1 MNNKRYINAKQL
13 SVYTSIPIKTI
24 YEWSSTGRLPVI
36 RIGRSL
42 LYDLQDIERVMDS
55 MKHNSNQV
63 DKIANKIVGDV
74 FNNDI

>member
-1 MNNKRYINAKQL
+1 MNNKRYVNAKRL
-13 SVYTSIPIKTI
+13 SVYTSIPLKTI

-55 MKHNSNQV
+55 LKHNNDQV
-63 DKIANKIVGDV
+63 DKITNKIVGDV

>member
-1 MNNKRYINAKQL
+1 MDNKRYINAKQL

-42 LYDLQDIERVMDS
+42 LYDLQDIERVMNS
-55 MKHNSNQV
+55 MKCNNNQV
-63 DKIANKIVGDV
+63 DKITNKIVGDV
-74 FNNDI
+74 FNNEI

>member
-1 MNNKRYINAKQL
+1 MNNKRYVNAKQL
-13 SVYTSIPIKTI
+13 SVYTSIPQKTI

-42 LYDLQDIERVMDS
+42 LDDLQEIERVMDS
-55 MKHNSNQV
+55 MKHNKNQV
-63 DKIANKIVGDV
+63 DKITNKIVGDV

>member
-1 MNNKRYINAKQL
+1 MNNKRYVNAKQL
-13 SVYTSIPIKTI
+13 SVYTSIPLKTI

-42 LYDLQDIERVMDS
+42 LYDLKDIERLMES
-55 MKHNSNQV
+55 LKHNNYQV
-63 DKIANKIVGDV
+63 DKITNKIVGDV

>member
-24 YEWSSTGRLPVI
+24 YDWSSTGRLPVI

-42 LYDLQDIERVMDS
+42 LYDLKDIERVMDS
-55 MKHNSNQV
+55 LKHNNNQV
-63 DKIANKIVGDV
+63 DKITNKIVGDI

>member
-1 MNNKRYINAKQL
+1 MNNKRYVNAKQL

-24 YEWSSTGRLPVI
+24 YEWSSKGRLPVI

-55 MKHNSNQV
+55 LKHNNDQV
-63 DKIANKIVGDV
+63 DKITNKIVGDV

>member
-1 MNNKRYINAKQL
+1 MDNKKYVNAKQL

-42 LYDLQDIERVMDS
+42 LYDLKDIERLMES
-55 MKHNSNQV
+55 LKHNNDQV
-63 DKIANKIVGDV
+63 DKISNKIVGEV
-74 FNNDI
+74 FNNEI

>member
-1 MNNKRYINAKQL
+1 MNNTRYIKAKQL

-42 LYDLQDIERVMDS
+42 FYDLQDIERVMDS
-55 MKHNSNQV
+55 LKHNNDQV
-63 DKIANKIVGDV
+63 DKITNKIVGDV

>member
-1 MNNKRYINAKQL
+1 MNNKRYVNAKQL
-13 SVYTSIPIKTI
+13 SVYTSIPLKTI

-55 MKHNSNQV
+55 MKHNKNQV
-63 DKIANKIVGDV
+63 DKITNKIVGDV

>member
-1 MNNKRYINAKQL
+1 MNNTRYIKAKQL

-36 RIGRSL
+36 RIGKSL
-42 LYDLQDIERVMDS
+42 FYDLQDIERVMDS
-55 MKHNSNQV
+55 LKHNNDQV
-63 DKIANKIVGDV
+63 DKITNKIVGDV

>member
-42 LYDLQDIERVMDS
+42 LYDLQDIDQVMDS
-55 MKHNSNQV
+55 LKCNNNQV
-63 DKIANKIVGDV
+63 DKITNKIVGDV

>member
-1 MNNKRYINAKQL
+1 MNNKRYVNAKQL

-24 YEWSSTGRLPVI
+24 YEWGSTGRLPVI

-55 MKHNSNQV
+55 LKHNNDQV
-63 DKIANKIVGDV
+63 DKITNKIVGDV

>member
-13 SVYTSIPIKTI
+13 SVYTSIPLKTI

-55 MKHNSNQV
+55 MKHNKNQV
-63 DKIANKIVGDV
+63 DKITNKIVGDV

>member
-1 MNNKRYINAKQL
+1 MNNKKYVKAKQL

-24 YEWSSTGRLPVI
+24 YDWSSTGRLPVI

-42 LYDLQDIERVMDS
+42 LYDLKDIERVMDS
-55 MKHNSNQV
+55 LKHNNNQV
-63 DKIANKIVGDV
+63 DKITNKIVGDI

>member
-55 MKHNSNQV
+55 MKHNNNQV
-63 DKIANKIVGDV
+63 DKITNKIVGDI
-74 FNNDI
+74 FNNEI

>member
-13 SVYTSIPIKTI
+13 SVYTSIPLKTI